1 MKLSIHA
8 IFNFVSISGKS
19 VVVKDGTTRVFIR
32 SKNQV
37 IKNRNNKLYD
47 EHMVK
52 LSKVTIVILQIQKKI
67 FFLYRE
73 KKS

>member
-8 IFNFVSISGKS
+8 IFNSVSISGKS

-52 LSKVTIVILQIQKKI
+52 LSKVTIVILQIQKKD
-67 FFLYRE
+67 FF
-73 KKS
+73 SV